1 MKIVRNIS
9 ELEFKVIVGQ
19 AWEAE
24 DTCFLVDY
32 LTNRIYVGFNGSE
45 CVYHFEEPQIMKG
58 TKMTL
63 DGMEEYASEIRFVQ
77 LALHIQL
84 YGKETGVNKMLE
96 KLNIDRNSI
105 VPITQTPYGIFV
117 Q

>member
-1 MKIVRNIS
+1 MKDVRSMN
-9 ELEFKVIVGQ
+9 ELEFKVIIGQ

-32 LTNRIYVGFNGSE
+32 LTNRIYVGFNGNG
-45 CVYHFEEPQIMKG
+45 CIYRFEEPQIMKG

-84 YGKETGVNKMLE
+84 YGKEVGVNKMLQILDVKKE
-96 KLNIDRNSI
+96 DI

>member
-1 MKIVRNIS
+1 MKNVRNFN

-32 LTNRIYVGFNGSE
+32 LTNSIYVGFNGSE
-45 CVYHFEEPQIMKG
+45 CIYRFEEPQIMIG
-58 TKMTL
+58 AKMTL

-84 YGKETGVNKMLE
+84 YGKEVGVNKMLQILDVKKE
-96 KLNIDRNSI
+96 DT